1 MKKILFIITGSIAC
15 YKSVELIRILTKQN
29 YNVTPLI
36 TKAASQF
43 ITPLL
48 LTTISGNLAI
58 DEMFDSNQEAKISH
72 INLSRENDI
81 IVIAP
86 ATADFINKI
95 ANGYGDDLASTVILA
110 SNKKIIIA
118 PAMNEKMYYHPETI
132 ANISKLRERGVII
145 IDPESDILACN
156 ENGIGKMANIDKII
170 DEINI
175 FNNINDDL
183 KNKKII
189 ISGGATFEAIDPVRF
204 IGNYSS
210 GKQAIAIAKELDN
223 AGAEIIFVASN
234 INMPINLSSDK
245 IIRVRNSQEMHNA
258 IIANLTNSFA
268 FIGCAAVSDF
278 VVKQYQP
285 YKIKKQPNQNHLNL
299 ELVRNIDII
308 KDIANHKFRPNIV
321 IGFAAED
328 VVDNIKDQ
336 DNDNQLLNYAK
347 QKLINKNC
355 DFIIANKIKQQDNNT
370 IFSSEKTDAIIVG
383 RNNFY
388 KKIGLTSKRNIAIEI
403 SQLLCKEI

>member
-1 MKKILFIITGSIAC
+1 MRQFHLIVIIVKKILFIITGSIAC

-118 PAMNEKMYYHPETI
+118 PAMNEKMYHHPETI

-308 KDIANHKFRPNIV
+308 KDVANHKFRPNIV
-321 IGFAAED
+321 IGFGILD
-328 VVDNIKDQ
+328 MV
-336 DNDNQLLNYAK
+336 Y
-347 QKLINKNC
+347 
-355 DFIIANKIKQQDNNT
+355 II
-370 IFSSEKTDAIIVG
+370 
-383 RNNFY
+383 
-388 KKIGLTSKRNIAIEI
+388 
-403 SQLLCKEI
+403 